1 MPLDRQFYI
10 GFYNKAAFKKAGVA
24 TVPATWNELYAACGK
39 LKSAGYTPL
48 VYGNGGQS
56 LGALY
61 YPWYDASYIA
71 IGQSSVSGLRDLY
84 SGKNQWD
91 SKANLDSYGKYAA
104 LKSKGCTNT
113 DVLTKTDNVEDFI
126 GGKAVA
132 GTSGRTS
139 EVFQPM
145 DGTVRGTV
153 ALASK
158 AEMAAAVANAK
169 AAQPG
174 WAATNPQRR
183 ARVLM
188 KFLDL
193 AARANDELADIL
205 AREHGKTI
213 ADAKGDIQRGIE
225 VIEYCIGAPQMMKG
239 EYTEGAGPGIDIYSM
254 RQPLGVVAGITPF
267 NFPAMIPLWKA
278 GPAIAAGNAF
288 ILKPSE
294 RDPGVPMRLAELF
307 LEAGLPP
314 GIFNVVNGD
323 KEAVDA
329 ILDHPDIKAIGF
341 VGSTPIAE
349 YIYGRGCTN
358 GKRVQCFGGAKNHMV
373 IMPDADMDQAVDAL
387 IGAGYGS
394 AGERCMAISVAVP
407 VGQKTAD
414 ELVRRLVPRVESLKI
429 GPSTDSSADFG
440 PVVTKA
446 ALERIKGY
454 VDIGVQEGATLKVD
468 GRGFSMQ
475 GYENGFYMGGC
486 LFDNV
491 TPEMRIYKEEIFGP
505 VLSVVR
511 ARDYEEGLRLCNEHE
526 YGNGVAIFTRDGD
539 AARDF
544 AAKVEVGMVG
554 VNVPIPVPL
563 AYYTFGGWK
572 RSGFGD
578 LNQHGPDSI
587 RFYTKT
593 KTVTSRWP
601 SGVKEGAEFVIP
613 TMQ

>member
-1 MPLDRQFYI
+1 MRQV
-10 GFYNKAAFKKAGVA
+10 GH
-24 TVPATWNELYAACGK
+24 
-39 LKSAGYTPL
+39 
-48 VYGNGGQS
+48 
-56 LGALY
+56 
-61 YPWYDASYIA
+61 
-71 IGQSSVSGLRDLY
+71 
-84 SGKNQWD
+84 
-91 SKANLDSYGKYAA
+91 
-104 LKSKGCTNT
+104 
-113 DVLTKTDNVEDFI
+113 FI
-126 GGKAVA
+126 GGKNVA
-132 GTSGRTS
+132 GTSGRTADIY
-139 EVFQPM
+139 QPM
-145 DGTVRGTV
+145 DGSVIGKV
-153 ALASK
+153 ALASP
-158 AEMAAAVANAK
+158 AELRAAVENGLE
-169 AAQPG
+169 AQPK
-174 WAATNPQRR
+174 WAAVNPQRR

-193 AARANDELADIL
+193 IAQNNDELAELL

-213 ADAKGDIQRGIE
+213 ADAKGDIQRGVE
-225 VIEYCIGAPQMMKG
+225 VVEFSLGVPNLMKG
-239 EYTEGAGPGIDIYSM
+239 EFTDGAGPGIDIYSL

-267 NFPAMIPLWKA
+267 NFPAMIPLWKL
-278 GPAIAAGNAF
+278 GPAIACGNAF

-307 LEAGLPP
+307 IEAGGPP

-329 ILDHPDIKAIGF
+329 ILDDADIKAVGF

-349 YIYGRGCTN
+349 YIYARGCAA
-358 GKRVQCFGGAKNHMV
+358 GKRVQCFGGAKNHMI

-414 ELVRRLVPRVESLKI
+414 ELVKRLIPRVESLKI
-429 GPSTDSSADFG
+429 GPSTDSSADYG

-446 ALERIKGY
+446 AEEKIRSYIE
-454 VDIGVQEGATLKVD
+454 IGVQEGATLAVD
-468 GRGFSMQ
+468 GRGFKMQ
-475 GYENGFYMGGC
+475 GYENGFYVGGC

-511 ARDYEEGLRLCNEHE
+511 ADSYEQALKLTNDHE
-526 YGNGVAIFTRDGD
+526 YGNGTAIFTRDGD

-544 AAKVEVGMVG
+544 ASKVQVGMVG
-554 VNVPIPVPL
+554 INVPIPVPL

-572 RSGFGD
+572 RSSFGD

-593 KTVTSRWP
+593 KTVTARWP
-601 SGVKEGAEFVIP
+601 SGIKDGASFVIP
-613 TMQ
+613 TMG